1 MVNGRLSACEKSS
14 QVQPDQMKLP
24 LPSRLSFFQLF
35 AAIVLVSLFTTPAD
49 TIAHGPM
56 IILKGG
62 HGSSHS
68 TMAAAGLV
76 AAGLAYKLLS
86 GMGKNGGGHHHH
98 GGGFGGGGYGAQM
111 IVPDAGYGYM
121 PEAHGG
127 MMMWR

>member
-49 TIAHGPM
+49 TIARACGHHCM

-62 HGSSHS
+62 QGSSP

-76 AAGLAYKLLS
+76 AAGLAYKLMS
-86 GMGKNGGGHHHH
+86 VMGKNGGGV
-98 GGGFGGGGYGAQM
+98 M
-111 IVPDAGYGYM
+111 VMEP
-121 PEAHGG
+121 
-127 MMMWR
+127 R